1 MKNSVLKTALITS
14 LFTAIGVSAL
24 AYFIMPRLFP
34 AQQQPQLQPGM
45 GYTVTT
51 DPNMAQPGAMQPVVY
66 AAPAQQPYYAP
77 RPVYRRTAPA
87 RVYDSSASVPDYSSE
102 PVSTRQRISEANPN
116 AAPYGR
122 DANGEPIVKRD
133 RSTAKSAMIVA
144 ATAGTGAAVGA
155 LAGGGKGAGIGA
167 LAGGVGGGFYD
178 RLTAPPQ
185 EPKHKTPPQT
195 KSFPPRKKPQVLKPR
210 GVKFLLR

>member
-24 AYFIMPRLFP
+24 AYFVMPRLFP

-51 DPNMAQPGAMQPVVY
+51 DPSLAQPGMAQPGVMQPVVY

-87 RVYDSSASVPDYSSE
+87 RVYDASSSAPDYSSE
-102 PVSTRQRISEANPN
+102 PVSTRQRISDANPN

-133 RSTAKSAMIVA
+133 RSVAKSAMIVG
-144 ATAGTGAAVGA
+144 ATAGTGAAIGA
-155 LAGGGKGAGIGA
+155 LAGGGRGAGIGA
-167 LAGGVGGGFYD
+167 LAGGVGGFIYD
-178 RLTAPPQ
+178 RMTHH
-185 EPKHKTPPQT
+185 PKQPNY
-195 KSFPPRKKPQVLKPR
+195 
-210 GVKFLLR
+210 

>member
-24 AYFIMPRLFP
+24 AYFVMPRFFP

-51 DPNMAQPGAMQPVVY
+51 DPNMVQPGVMQPVVY

-77 RPVYRRTAPA
+77 RPVYRSAAPA
-87 RVYDSSASVPDYSSE
+87 RVYSSSTADYSE
-102 PVSTRQRISEANPN
+102 PVSNRQRISEANPN

-133 RSTAKSAMIVA
+133 RSFGKSAMIVA

-167 LAGGVGGGFYD
+167 LAGGVGGFIYD
-178 RLTAPPQ
+178 RMTAH
-185 EPKHKTPPQT
+185 PKQPNYYT
-195 KSFPPRKKPQVLKPR
+195 SR
-210 GVKFLLR
+210 

>member
-24 AYFIMPRLFP
+24 AYFVMPRFFP

-51 DPNMAQPGAMQPVVY
+51 DPNMAQPGVMQPVVY
-66 AAPAQQPYYAP
+66 AAPVQQPYYAP

-87 RVYDSSASVPDYSSE
+87 RVYDASTSAPQSGSSIPDYSSE
-102 PVSTRQRISEANPN
+102 PVSTRERISEANPN

-133 RSTAKSAMIVA
+133 RSVAKSAMIVG
-144 ATAGTGAAVGA
+144 ATAGTGAAIGA

-167 LAGGVGGGFYD
+167 LAGGVGGFIYD
-178 RLTAPPQ
+178 RMTAH
-185 EPKHKTPPQT
+185 PKQPNY
-195 KSFPPRKKPQVLKPR
+195 
-210 GVKFLLR
+210 

>member
-24 AYFIMPRLFP
+24 AYFVMPRFFP

-51 DPNMAQPGAMQPVVY
+51 DPNMMQPGAMQPVVY

-77 RPVYRRTAPA
+77 RPVYRSTAPT
-87 RVYDSSASVPDYSSE
+87 RVYNSSSVPDYSE
-102 PVSTRQRISEANPN
+102 PVSTRQRISDANPN

-122 DANGEPIVKRD
+122 DANGEPIVKKD
-133 RSTAKSAMIVA
+133 RSFGKSAMIVG
-144 ATAGTGAAVGA
+144 ATAGTGAAIGA

-167 LAGGVGGGFYD
+167 LAGGVGGFIYD
-178 RLTAPPQ
+178 RMTAH
-185 EPKHKTPPQT
+185 PKQPNYY
-195 KSFPPRKKPQVLKPR
+195 SSR
-210 GVKFLLR
+210 

>member
-24 AYFIMPRLFP
+24 AYFVMPRFFP

-51 DPNMAQPGAMQPVVY
+51 DPNMAQPGMMQPVVY
-66 AAPAQQPYYAP
+66 AAPAQQQPYYASAP

-87 RVYDSSASVPDYSSE
+87 RVYDASTSGPDYSSE
-102 PVSTRQRISEANPN
+102 PVSTRQRISDANPN

-133 RSTAKSAMIVA
+133 RSLGKSAMIVG
-144 ATAGTGAAVGA
+144 ATAGTGAAIGA
-155 LAGGGKGAGIGA
+155 LAGGGRGAGIGA
-167 LAGGVGGGFYD
+167 LAGGVGGFIYD
-178 RLTAPPQ
+178 RMTAH
-185 EPKHKTPPQT
+185 PKQPNY
-195 KSFPPRKKPQVLKPR
+195 
-210 GVKFLLR
+210 

>member
-24 AYFIMPRLFP
+24 SYFVMPRFFP

-51 DPNMAQPGAMQPVVY
+51 DPSMVQPGAMQPVVY

-77 RPVYRRTAPA
+77 RPVYRSAPA
-87 RVYDSSASVPDYSSE
+87 RVYNSSASVPDS
-102 PVSTRQRISEANPN
+102 RQRISEANPN

-133 RSTAKSAMIVA
+133 RSFGKSAMIVG
-144 ATAGTGAAVGA
+144 ATAGTGAAIGA

-167 LAGGVGGGFYD
+167 LAGGVGGFIYD
-178 RLTAPPQ
+178 RMTAHAKQPNYY
-185 EPKHKTPPQT
+185 
-195 KSFPPRKKPQVLKPR
+195 SSR
-210 GVKFLLR
+210 

>member
-24 AYFIMPRLFP
+24 AYFIMPRFFP

-45 GYTVTT
+45 GYTLTT
-51 DPNMAQPGAMQPVVY
+51 DPNMVQPGAMQPVVY
-66 AAPAQQPYYAP
+66 GAPAQQPYYAP
-77 RPVYRRTAPA
+77 RPVYRSAAPA
-87 RVYDSSASVPDYSSE
+87 RVYSPDYE

-167 LAGGVGGGFYD
+167 LAGGVGGFIYD
-178 RLTAPPQ
+178 RMTAH
-185 EPKHKTPPQT
+185 PKQPNYY
-195 KSFPPRKKPQVLKPR
+195 SAR
-210 GVKFLLR
+210 

>member
-24 AYFIMPRLFP
+24 AYFIMPRFFP

-51 DPNMAQPGAMQPVVY
+51 DPNMVQPGMMQPVVY

-77 RPVYRRTAPA
+77 RPVYRSTAP
-87 RVYDSSASVPDYSSE
+87 VYSSA
-102 PVSTRQRISEANPN
+102 PVSTRQRISDANPN

-122 DANGEPIVKRD
+122 DVYGEPIVKKD
-133 RSTAKSAMIVA
+133 RSFGKSAMIVG
-144 ATAGTGAAVGA
+144 ATAGTGAAIGA

-167 LAGGVGGGFYD
+167 LAGGVGGFIYD
-178 RLTAPPQ
+178 RMTAH
-185 EPKHKTPPQT
+185 PKQPNYY
-195 KSFPPRKKPQVLKPR
+195 SSR
-210 GVKFLLR
+210 

>member
-24 AYFIMPRLFP
+24 AYFVMPRFFP

-51 DPNMAQPGAMQPVVY
+51 DPNMVQPGGMQPVVY
-66 AAPAQQPYYAP
+66 AAPVQQPYYAPAP

-87 RVYDSSASVPDYSSE
+87 RVYDSSASVPDYSSD
-102 PVSTRQRISEANPN
+102 PVSTRERISEANPN

-133 RSTAKSAMIVA
+133 RSVAKSAMIVG
-144 ATAGTGAAVGA
+144 ATAGTGAAIGA
-155 LAGGGKGAGIGA
+155 LAGGGRGAGIGA
-167 LAGGVGGGFYD
+167 LAGGVGGFIYD
-178 RLTAPPQ
+178 RMTAH
-185 EPKHKTPPQT
+185 PKQPNYY
-195 KSFPPRKKPQVLKPR
+195 SSR
-210 GVKFLLR
+210 

>member
-133 RSTAKSAMIVA
+133 RSLGKSAMIVG
-144 ATAGTGAAVGA
+144 ATAGTGAAIGA

-167 LAGGVGGGFYD
+167 LAGGVGGFIYD
-178 RLTAPPQ
+178 RMTAH
-185 EPKHKTPPQT
+185 PKQPNYY
-195 KSFPPRKKPQVLKPR
+195 SSPRY
-210 GVKFLLR
+210 

>member
-1 MKNSVLKTALITS
+1 MKNSVLKTALIAS

-24 AYFIMPRLFP
+24 SYFVMPRLFP
-34 AQQQPQLQPGM
+34 AQQQLQLQPGM

-51 DPNMAQPGAMQPVVY
+51 DPNMVQPGVMQPVVY

-77 RPVYRRTAPA
+77 RPVYRRAAPA
-87 RVYDSSASVPDYSSE
+87 RVYNSSASVPDYSSE
-102 PVSTRQRISEANPN
+102 RERISEANPN

-133 RSTAKSAMIVA
+133 RSFGKSAMIVG
-144 ATAGTGAAVGA
+144 ATAGTGAAIGA

-167 LAGGVGGGFYD
+167 LAGGVGGFIYD
-178 RLTAPPQ
+178 RMTAH
-185 EPKHKTPPQT
+185 PKQPNYY
-195 KSFPPRKKPQVLKPR
+195 SSR
-210 GVKFLLR
+210 